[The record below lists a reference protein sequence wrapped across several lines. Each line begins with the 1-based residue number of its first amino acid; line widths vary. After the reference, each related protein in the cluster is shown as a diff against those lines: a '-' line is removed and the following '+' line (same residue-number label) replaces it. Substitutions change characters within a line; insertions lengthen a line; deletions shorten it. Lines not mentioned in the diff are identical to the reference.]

1 MEKIAP
7 NSREGCTLLK
17 SIRHQRSQGQAQAN
31 HRNSRGEKKR
41 GAVKTEASKGCQNRV
56 KLQRQTEG
64 RLLPAPAKGK
74 GKRNSFKCFKF
85 YFYLC
90 VCLLV
95 SMYTTCVQYP
105 RSKKRIIGAG
115 NPGLCKSSKS
125 AYWMSP
131 LSSPQ

>member
-7 NSREGCTLLK
+7 NSRERGTLLK
-17 SIRHQRSQGQAQAN
+17 SIKHQRSQGQAQAN
-31 HRNSRGEKKR
+31 HRNSRGEKK

-64 RLLPAPAKGK
+64 RLSPAPAKGK
-74 GKRNSFKCFKF
+74 GKRNSFKF

-95 SMYTTCVQYP
+95 SVYTMCVQYP
-105 RSKKRIIGAG
+105 RSKKRIMGAG

-125 AYWMSP
+125 TYWMSP